1 MEQPPPDLRRRRPN
15 WGTLGLVVL
24 FHILVIAGLA
34 RAFAPDFT
42 AAAVRQAV
50 SILTVS
56 VTAPEDPPSA
66 EPERPPEPDEG
77 ASGEEGRKA
86 TPRPTSAP
94 QVKVPIKPAPPAPRA
109 SSTGTESQS
118 GARDAGSGTGG
129 ADAGSGTGSGNSG
142 SGQGNGVRKL
152 EKLAGDI
159 SSARDY
165 PKKTRDLRIGQSVTI
180 LLTVGKDGLV
190 KDCVVTEPS
199 PDPEADL
206 ITCKLAKG
214 TLPLSPGNRCT
225 RRSDRGQ
232 ICLAPALVL
241 LIRLACRFRKGS
253 LLGIGRLH

>member
-1 MEQPPPDLRRRRPN
+1 MEQAPQDLRRRRPK
-15 WGTLGLVVL
+15 WGTLSLVVL
-24 FHILVIAGLA
+24 FHVLVIAGLA
-34 RAFAPDFT
+34 RAFAPDLT
-42 AAAVRQAV
+42 AAAVKQAV

-94 QVKVPIKPAPPAPRA
+94 QVKVPIKPALPAPRA
-109 SSTGTESQS
+109 SSTGTENQS
-118 GARDAGSGTGG
+118 GAGASGEGTGG
-129 ADAGSGTGSGNSG
+129 ADAGSGTGSGNAG

-159 SSARDY
+159 SSANDY

-199 PDPEADL
+199 PDAQADQ
-206 ITCKLAKG
+206 ITCKLA
-214 TLPLSPGNRCT
+214 RE
-225 RRSDRGQ
+225 
-232 ICLAPALVL
+232 
-241 LIRLACRFRKGS
+241 RFRFRPATDARGNPIVGKYAW
-253 LLGIGRLH
+253 RQRWFY